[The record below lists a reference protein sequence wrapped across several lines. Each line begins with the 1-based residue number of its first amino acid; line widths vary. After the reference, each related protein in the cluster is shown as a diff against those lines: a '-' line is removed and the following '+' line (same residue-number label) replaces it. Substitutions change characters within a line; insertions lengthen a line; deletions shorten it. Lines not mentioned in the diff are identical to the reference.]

1 MTNAEK
7 IAYLNNE
14 IAGLKNEQ
22 WKLDAAAK
30 ALNRAGLKERAEAIA
45 KQSGES
51 QLIIDAFNEQI
62 AELQT
67 ELKP

>member
-1 MTNAEK
+1 MTTADK

-30 ALNRAGLKERAEAIA
+30 ALTRAGLKERAEAIA

-51 QLIIDAFNEQI
+51 QLIIDAFKEQI
-62 AELQT
+62 AEL
-67 ELKP
+67 EKS